1 MANVSSVRL
10 TYELPQKGTR
20 HTVPMVPIV
29 NYLGG
34 FGAKVPF
41 TETGAWR
48 LDIQVVRTG
57 GGSGSRNRSGQLLR
71 RQTITSFRHQL
82 YFEIVNGNPNST

>member
-29 NYLGG
+29 NYLDG

-41 TETGAWR
+41 TGCPNWW
-48 LDIQVVRTG
+48 
-57 GGSGSRNRSGQLLR
+57 GSGSRNRSGQLLR